1 MQTPLRPSSLP
12 KLTVPQANKQIQPV
26 SSSRESTSPTWLCH
40 HHRDSY
46 PTLGRWG
53 RSWFR
58 WREGDLTWGQNWR
71 WREVASATLWRA
83 ERHLTCT
90 QVENLCSVRIKQP
103 LSYLVSLPL
112 RIHWEWLLW
121 QLRKVRAM
129 ARRSCLWADTP
140 RLRSS
145 TRVALSNTTI
155 ARWSTLS
162 ILGSRGC
169 SLRRSHFR
177 KLNQTSCRGRGN

>member
-1 MQTPLRPSSLP
+1 MQTPLQPSSLP

-26 SSSRESTSPTWLCH
+26 SSSRESTSPTWHRH
-40 HHRDSY
+40 HDRDSY

-90 QVENLCSVRIKQP
+90 QVESYLRDDYHS

-112 RIHWEWLLW
+112 HFHWEWLLW

-155 ARWSTLS
+155 ARWNMLS
-162 ILGSRGC
+162 ILGCRGC
-169 SLRRSHFR
+169 NLIFNLQHLKR
-177 KLNQTSCRGRGN
+177 NQFK